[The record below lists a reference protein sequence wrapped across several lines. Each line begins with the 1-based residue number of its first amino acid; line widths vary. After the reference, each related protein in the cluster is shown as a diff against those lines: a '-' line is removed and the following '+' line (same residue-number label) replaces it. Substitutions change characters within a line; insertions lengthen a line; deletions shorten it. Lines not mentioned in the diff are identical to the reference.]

1 MKKHMAAFI
10 LLAVAVTPCPA
21 FSQLVEREELTL
33 TDGGGGRFR
42 LTVIYPE
49 SYDLDSKHP
58 VIFALPPGPG
68 TPEMVDAILR
78 NYWEDEGGVRGY
90 VMVSPAVLGRSL
102 EERAGDVL
110 GRIFEW
116 MDENVSYDTS
126 RVTLVGQSNGGL
138 GAFHAA
144 RAQPERFA
152 SIVVMP
158 GGFGGEGFLDQL
170 KGKPVWLLVG
180 ERDTVWVQLSER
192 TRDLLSLAG
201 AEPTLTVVPGQGHVF
216 RFSPR
221 RLYDWI
227 ETVNKD

>member
-1 MKKHMAAFI
+1 MKKNIVVFVLA
-10 LLAVAVTPCPA
+10 LAVTSSPA
-21 FSQLVEREELTL
+21 FAQLGEREELTL
-33 TDGGGGRFR
+33 TDRGGNRFR
-42 LTVIYPE
+42 LAVIYPE
-49 SYDLDSKHP
+49 SYDPDSKHP

-90 VMVSPAVLGRSL
+90 VLVSPAVVGSSLG
-102 EERAGDVL
+102 ERAVDVL
-110 GRIFEW
+110 DRVFDW
-116 MDENVSYDTS
+116 MDDNVSYDAT

-144 RAQPERFA
+144 RAQPQRFA

-158 GGFGGEGFLDQL
+158 GAFGGAGFLDQL

-180 ERDTVWVQLSER
+180 ERDTRWVQLSER
-192 TRDLLSLAG
+192 TRDLLVLAG
-201 AEPTLTVVPGQGHVF
+201 AEPTLTIVPGQGHVF

-221 RLYDWI
+221 QLYDWI
-227 ETVNKD
+227 ESVTND